1 MPQNRTDF
9 DDDDLE
15 SYLEGSVWS
24 EKPSA
29 SEIFSNRPGDVISV
43 FPHASHSNMIY
54 GYPSNFRETVFPT
67 QRGSTDPSY
76 DDYYTKVS
84 TIFKLQAQMEKIT
97 ERRPRSPGP
106 VAGAGEITN
115 TSHGFTIEID
125 VFHFLPEEIKV
136 VLTDDTLSISGERFE
151 STGDGHTLRRSF
163 SRFLGREFQMV
174 DNIILESTRSQKTFT
189 WIPSEAISL
198 ILEFSSSMALAK
210 DGARLASPL
219 INQLKDTSPEV

>member
-1 MPQNRTDF
+1 MPKSHTDF
-9 DDDDLE
+9 DDDDLD

-43 FPHASHSNMIY
+43 YPRASHSNMIY
-54 GYPSNFRETVFPT
+54 GYPINFRETVFPT
-67 QRGSTDPSY
+67 QRGSSDPNY
-76 DDYYTKVS
+76 DDYYT
-84 TIFKLQAQMEKIT
+84 KIT

-163 SRFLGREFQMV
+163 SRKYSIPEDVHLDTIRSHLTNSGVLIINGSRKGWRETS
-174 DNIILESTRSQKTFT
+174 ISTYQPTQRNPSRSV
-189 WIPSEAISL
+189 
-198 ILEFSSSMALAK
+198 
-210 DGARLASPL
+210 
-219 INQLKDTSPEV
+219 TSIV